1 MPDEHFEPYEERNP
15 DQYGE
20 LPEDVDL
27 DGAEMDL
34 EEPVADA
41 VEQRQP
47 PDEPGALVPE
57 EAVLPLEADEADAA
71 EQRWTV
77 PLDEEDYR

>member
-1 MPDEHFEPYEERNP
+1 MPDEYFEPYEERNP
-15 DQYGE
+15 GQYGE

-27 DGAEMDL
+27 DEAEMDL

-47 PDEPGALVPE
+47 PDEPGALLPE

-71 EQRWTV
+71 EQRWAV